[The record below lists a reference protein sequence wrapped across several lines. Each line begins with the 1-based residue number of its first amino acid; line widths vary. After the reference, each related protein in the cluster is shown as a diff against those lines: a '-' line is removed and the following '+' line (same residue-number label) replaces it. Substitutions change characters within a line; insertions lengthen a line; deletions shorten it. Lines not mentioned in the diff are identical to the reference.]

1 MKTLLTV
8 IGALIAVVVAIFA
21 VALISAL
28 VIMYAWNL
36 TIPFFGG
43 PAAIPFSVAFGAM
56 LLLGIV
62 KNALTFNVK
71 VG

>member
-1 MKTLLTV
+1 MKTLFTV
-8 IGALIAVVVAIFA
+8 LGAMIAVIVAIFA
-21 VALISAL
+21 LALISAL

-43 PAAIPFSVAFGAM
+43 PSIPFSVAFGAM

-71 VG
+71 AD